1 MIRINQSE
9 EESKLSDPNEQYE
22 FNYAAKEEEN
32 SIETI
37 KHPCV

>member
-22 FNYAAKEEEN
+22 FDSAAKEEKH
-32 SIETI
+32 SIETT